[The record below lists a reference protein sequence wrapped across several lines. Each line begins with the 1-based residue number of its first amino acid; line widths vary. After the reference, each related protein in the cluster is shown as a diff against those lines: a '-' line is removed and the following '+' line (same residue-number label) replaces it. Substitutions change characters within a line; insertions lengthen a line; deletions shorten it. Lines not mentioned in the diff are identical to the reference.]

1 MAMVGH
7 LPMSVHSR
15 YAIADEFM
23 LKDSAEKLNR
33 PHEFDQAHTTSKVEA
48 ENKT

>member
-7 LPMSVHSR
+7 LPMSIYSR

-33 PHEFDQAHTTSKVEA
+33 LHEFDLAHTTSKVRA
-48 ENKT
+48 K